1 MSPKPGYYFYFT
13 TLVIPDIEK
22 HVQNKISHIIIF
34 WMFSMPKLR
43 GHKGFGCHDYH
54 DEAYSLIV

>member
-13 TLVIPDIEK
+13 TLVIFDIEK

-34 WMFSMPKLR
+34 WMLSMPKLR
-43 GHKGFGCHDYH
+43 GHKGLGTMTIMMR
-54 DEAYSLIV
+54 LTV